1 MSHLLI
7 GLHGLARTGKD
18 TVARCL
24 AAHYAL
30 LSYAFAEPLKHAL
43 AHMFSLTEAQVEGAI
58 KEQNIEWLGKSPRQL
73 MQLLGTEW
81 GRHLVHPDLW
91 LLLAQQNISNHLSI
105 DQTRYN
111 GVVVRDVRFE
121 NEATWLRKQ
130 GGSVVHILRPD
141 APSVASHSSESGL
154 IIHDNDF
161 VLRNEG
167 SLDDLYAQ
175 VAQLMLIVRARQ
187 RLRNAA

>member
-18 TVARCL
+18 TVARYL

-30 LSYAFAEPLKHAL
+30 LSYAFAEPLKQAL
-43 AHMFSLTEAQVEGAI
+43 AQMFNLTEAQLEGAA

-81 GRHLVHPDLW
+81 GRHLVHHELW
-91 LLLAQQNISNHLSI
+91 LLLAEQNIGNHLSI
-105 DQTRYN
+105 DQARYS

-130 GGSVVHILRPD
+130 GGNVVHILRPE

-154 IIHDNDF
+154 MIHDNDF
-161 VLRNEG
+161 LLRNEG
-167 SLDDLYAQ
+167 SLDELYEQ
-175 VAQLMLIVRARQ
+175 VAQLMLILQARQ

>member
-18 TVARCL
+18 TVARYL

-30 LSYAFAEPLKHAL
+30 LSYAFADPLKQAL
-43 AHMFSLTEAQVEGAI
+43 AQMFNLTEAQLEGAA

-91 LLLAQQNISNHLSI
+91 LLLAEQNISNHLSI
-105 DQTRYN
+105 DQARYS

-130 GGSVVHILRPD
+130 GGSVVHILRSE

-154 IIHDNDF
+154 MIHDNDF

-167 SLDDLYAQ
+167 SLDELYEQA
-175 VAQLMLIVRARQ
+175 AQLMLILQARQ

>member
-1 MSHLLI
+1 MNTLLI

-18 TVARCL
+18 TVARYL

-30 LSYAFAEPLKHAL
+30 LSYAFADPLKQSL
-43 AHMFSLTEAQVEGAI
+43 AHMFNLSGAQLEGAA
-58 KEQNIEWLGKSPRQL
+58 KEQPIEWLGKSPRQL

-81 GRHLVHPDLW
+81 GRHMVHPELW
-91 LLLAQQNISNHLSI
+91 LLLAEQNIGNQLSI
-105 DQTRYN
+105 DQARYS

-121 NEATWLRKQ
+121 NEANWLRQ
-130 GGSVVHILRPD
+130 RGGSVVHILRPE
-141 APSVASHSSESGL
+141 APSVASHSSEGGL
-154 IIHDNDF
+154 VIHDNDF

-167 SLDDLYAQ
+167 SLHELYEQA
-175 VAQLMLIVRARQ
+175 AQLMLILQARQ